1 MIIRGDFG
9 ALASEA
15 GRLDD
20 IAGRIDER
28 LVGAQRD
35 MVDFLATGWTGPAA
49 TQFRAAF
56 DRWLDAATGGAAELH
71 ELVEAVR
78 GATHD
83 LVATE
88 QSTAQM
94 SDSAVPAVSDAFARL
109 MGAR

>member
-20 IAGRIDER
+20 IADRIDER
-28 LVGAQRD
+28 LAGAQRD
-35 MVDFLATGWTGPAA
+35 MDDFLASGWTGPAA
-49 TQFRAAF
+49 AQFRAAF
-56 DRWLDAATGGAAELH
+56 ERWFDATTGGAAELH
-71 ELVEAVR
+71 DLVEAMR

-83 LVATE
+83 LSVTE
-88 QSTAQM
+88 QSNAQ
-94 SDSAVPAVSDAFARL
+94 VSDAAVPDVSAVFARL